1 LGNDEK
7 KGEKESNGVLS
18 KAEKAKK
25 ALKAIS
31 LVAQMA
37 IAKGQNDGQIQ
48 LWQPSFHCK
57 LSVIH
62 PVDHH
67 SFSLSSWFLRSDCCL
82 ELYLPGLPF
91 IRTSAESRWL
101 SQERMWF
108 RDRAF
113 FSIQYHLKIDTEKT

>member
-67 SFSLSSWFLRSDCCL
+67 SFSLSSWFLRSDC
-82 ELYLPGLPF
+82 
-91 IRTSAESRWL
+91 
-101 SQERMWF
+101 
-108 RDRAF
+108 
-113 FSIQYHLKIDTEKT
+113 